1 MGNPVG
7 RDRDPGPDAA
17 GGAGGLDGIGVG
29 VGLGWPAALAL
40 VAGGSPRARVS
51 TAHDDRIG
59 AVFSALADPTRRRVV
74 VRMAQGGP
82 LTASQLASNM
92 PVSRQAVVKHLQALG
107 QAGLVSAERRGR
119 EVQYRL
125 DPAPLAGARSWMDAI
140 GARWDSRL
148 EALRRHVSS
157 K

>member
-1 MGNPVG
+1 MTS
-7 RDRDPGPDAA
+7 PG
-17 GGAGGLDGIGVG
+17 
-29 VGLGWPAALAL
+29 
-40 VAGGSPRARVS
+40 S
-51 TAHDDRIG
+51 DDDLWE
-59 AVFSALADPTRRRVV
+59 AVADPTRRKLLDLLVARGQ
-74 VRMAQGGP
+74 ATATT
-82 LTASQLASNM
+82 LTVDM

>member
-1 MGNPVG
+1 MGLPRAV
-7 RDRDPGPDAA
+7 
-17 GGAGGLDGIGVG
+17 
-29 VGLGWPAALAL
+29 AL
-40 VAGGSPRARVS
+40 VPGGSPRAGVS
-51 TAHDDRIG
+51 TSNDDRIG

-74 VRMAQGGP
+74 TRMAQGGP
-82 LTASQLASNM
+82 LTASQLASNL

-125 DPAPLAGARSWMDAI
+125 DPTPLVGARSWMDAI

-148 EALRRHVSS
+148 EALRRHVSAR
-157 K
+157 

>member
-1 MGNPVG
+1 M
-7 RDRDPGPDAA
+7 
-17 GGAGGLDGIGVG
+17 
-29 VGLGWPAALAL
+29 
-40 VAGGSPRARVS
+40 S
-51 TAHDDRIG
+51 TSNDDRIG

-74 VRMAQGGP
+74 TRMAQGGP
-82 LTASQLASNM
+82 LTASQLASNL

-125 DPAPLAGARSWMDAI
+125 DPTPLVGARSWMDAI

-148 EALRRHVSS
+148 EALRRHVSAR
-157 K
+157 